1 MVHLTRIRKQPTQ
14 FNSASNHS
22 LHSRYRHTTK
32 PLATIDHVKF
42 PRNLGRACPY
52 DTFVCCLLVSTISF
66 VYLPGGILDASH
78 RRSSALPDVSIK
90 REDSHQL
97 FIRTLKEQGLN
108 QRGLI
113 SLSNS
118 AVPHSSL
125 GLSTRSMLNPYA
137 TKEELLRCITDC
149 PNIENLALRSTQ
161 LYHLGTIMYETT
173 IAPPEEEDG
182 RQMDLV
188 TNVKKLT
195 VIDSA
200 TWLMASHPGLLP
212 LEQIFSNITHLT
224 VINSDQPSI
233 HLPLRPLTSLTH
245 VALPYNGDLPFSTTQ
260 QITMQVIDTAETILS
275 NAGVHIKMLIMHLRE
290 EQLALRQE
298 DSNDM
303 PLIQSLAL
311 EANRRNERIHI
322 LPMNRKEISV
332 FRSWEKE
339 ARGDS
344 SVWDDAADLLRESGK
359 TPSRNSVGRRLS
371 LVNGKNKCPLS
382 PCGRRTSEGFIIAD

>member
-1 MVHLTRIRKQPTQ
+1 
-14 FNSASNHS
+14 
-22 LHSRYRHTTK
+22 
-32 PLATIDHVKF
+32 
-42 PRNLGRACPY
+42 
-52 DTFVCCLLVSTISF
+52 
-66 VYLPGGILDASH
+66 
-78 RRSSALPDVSIK
+78 
-90 REDSHQL
+90 
-97 FIRTLKEQGLN
+97 
-108 QRGLI
+108 
-113 SLSNS
+113 
-118 AVPHSSL
+118 
-125 GLSTRSMLNPYA
+125 MLNPYA

-200 TWLMASHPGLLP
+200 TWLMASHPRLLP

-233 HLPLRPLTSLTH
+233 HLPLRPLMSLTH

-275 NAGVHIKMLIMHLRE
+275 NTGVHIKMLIMHLRE

-339 ARGDS
+339 AR
-344 SVWDDAADLLRESGK
+344 DDAADLLRESGK
-359 TPSRNSVGRRLS
+359 TPSRDSVGRRLS
-371 LVNGKNKCPLS
+371 LVNGKNKCSLS
-382 PCGRRTSEGFIIAD
+382 PCGRRTSEGLIIAD

>member
-1 MVHLTRIRKQPTQ
+1 MSSFPEISVELILTI
-14 FNSASNHS
+14 
-22 LHSRYRHTTK
+22 L
-32 PLATIDHVKF
+32 
-42 PRNLGRACPY
+42 
-52 DTFVCCLLVSTISF
+52 SF
-66 VYLPGGILDASH
+66 AAYS
-78 RRSSALPDVSIK
+78 SQQSALFICLVASWTRPIAVRALYQTVSIK

-108 QRGLI
+108 QSGLI

-118 AVPHSSL
+118 AVPHSAL

-161 LYHLGTIMYETT
+161 LYHLGTIMYDTT

-182 RQMDLV
+182 RQMSLV

-224 VINSDQPSI
+224 LVNSNQSSI
-233 HLPLRPLTSLTH
+233 HLPLRPLISLTH

-260 QITMQVIDTAETILS
+260 QIIMQVIDTAETILS

-332 FRSWEKE
+332 FRTWEKE

-359 TPSRNSVGRRLS
+359 TPSRDNVGRGLS
-371 LVNGKNKCPLS
+371 LVTGKDKCPLS
-382 PCGRRTSEGFIIAD
+382 PCGKRTSEGFIIAD